1 MDQDREQLKQIPR
14 LSFTPDEAALSTG
27 VSRTRIFQAIRD
39 EELTARK
46 AGKSTLIEM
55 AELTR
60 WLSTLPTKGRRPETA
75 AA

>member
-1 MDQDREQLKQIPR
+1 MDQDREQPKRIPS
-14 LSFTPDEAALSTG
+14 LSFTPDEAAQNTG

-60 WLSTLPTKGRRPETA
+60 WLGTLPTKGRRPKTVA
-75 AA
+75 A